1 MKHAANSLAHDN
13 VVFVGHNGAMMQR
26 RRFLILSILALTPT
40 LAGCPSKPA
49 PVGSGG
55 VSTSDGKGG
64 VIGPNSHSKSILAGL
79 VTDVGGLNDKSF
91 NASAWAGLQKAEK
104 ELGLKIKSVESRQNA
119 DYVPNLSRFGKEKY
133 QIVFAVGG
141 MMRDAVKEVADK
153 FPDTFFVLIDGED
166 VGLRN
171 VRCYRFK
178 EEEGSFLAGALAG
191 LITKSNVIGF
201 VGGQQMPLIEKF
213 QYGYQYGA
221 QTTNPNVNVLVGYAG
236 KFNDPAKGQEVALN
250 QLGSRA
256 DILYH
261 AAGGSG
267 VGVIKAVASKTKG
280 VWAIGVDQDQDG
292 LAPGRV
298 LTSMVKRVDKAVFD
312 ACEQLSRDKLDRGE
326 VVWGLK
332 EDGITLS
339 EMTFTK
345 KDIPA
350 EALKKLDGLKARII
364 DGKLP
369 IPTTARDYADMS
381 KNPPTP

>member
-1 MKHAANSLAHDN
+1 MHRRKFLAFSL
-13 VVFVGHNGAMMQR
+13 F
-26 RRFLILSILALTPT
+26 ALVPA
-40 LAGCPSKPA
+40 LAGCPNKPA
-49 PVGSGG
+49 PSGPGG
-55 VSTSDGKGG
+55 VVSTNGGKV
-64 VIGPNSHSKSILAGL
+64 VIGPHSGDKKLTAGL
-79 VTDVGGLNDKSF
+79 VTDVGGINDKSF
-91 NASAWAGLQKAEK
+91 NASAWAGLQKAKK
-104 ELGLKIKSVESRQNA
+104 EFGGDVKYVESRQNA

-133 QIVFAVGG
+133 GIVFAVGG
-141 MMRDAVKEVADK
+141 MMRDAVREVADK
-153 FPDTFFVLIDGED
+153 YPDTFFVLIDGAD
-166 VGLRN
+166 LGMKN
-171 VRCYRFK
+171 VRCYRFR
-178 EEEGSFLAGALAG
+178 EEEGSFLVGALAG
-191 LITKSNVIGF
+191 LMTKTNVIGF